1 MEPRETL
8 ETAYQLLPPPLS
20 ALPAKY
26 WTSISLWLHSYT
38 VARTFQEFI
47 EAYSEARDVE
57 VPLDDE
63 ALLIG
68 FLHDLGQ
75 KLQLRGRPSEEK
87 LLEWVRDRLEALGFT
102 RGEAEELSRYLYT
115 NPAET
120 LTDPLY
126 DRAVWRLLWL
136 ADRLQGVDNPLAIE
150 QLLAEAKEDLG
161 EQLNVVLINVAI
173 PQPFMRTLISRIVHR
188 KLEKMAEDGALIMPV
203 TTPYGLAAITD
214 TPGVEVEIEWD
225 EVRRGFKGDGILP
238 EKVEENLEW
247 NMKCC
252 KDKNCKKRCS
262 AKNKNRPAECKE
274 HNMSP
279 DSCNKAVYLGKKVS
293 TYEFTLIYYGF
304 RDRIRKQVIL
314 PKKNEYMFQNI
325 RIKGVEYGSYGKEG
339 ICPVCGVSTPVG
351 VMADYLKFF
360 NNNIVTEQWTR
371 KVFPGN
377 VNTQIMRNPNRY
389 LVDPLCLG
397 EAILRGSDMSPVLVS
412 LTLRA
417 VVPLPVLEE
426 VGRLTY
432 ALSFKLGLGVPRHSV
447 VTELVYSGDGF
458 GDVLGEV
465 AEKASGADV
474 PNFFYDA
481 FTSTVIIPYRQHMQR
496 HQDEWLRDIITA
508 GVLAAW
514 GLYPLTVSEA
524 VPSAPSEA
532 LLSYYKGRRLL
543 YDYQPKDRR
552 VGGYTPYVAMAMA
565 SLSELSLRASGES
578 LPALL
583 EILDYPP
590 DYAPLLL
597 QYGSPLLYSRV
608 ESLRARLGVGG

>member
-47 EAYSEARDVE
+47 KAYSEARDVE

-63 ALLIG
+63 AFLIG

-87 LLEWVRDRLEALGFT
+87 LLEWVRGRLEALGFT

-120 LTDPLY
+120 LSDPLY

-173 PQPFMRTLISRIVHR
+173 AQPFMRTLISRIVHR

-214 TPGVEVEIEWD
+214 ASGVEVEIEWD

-238 EKVEENLEW
+238 EKVEEDLEW

-252 KDKNCKKRCS
+252 DDMNCRAKCSKRR
-262 AKNKNRPAECKE
+262 KPQECKDHGFTKRDCE
-274 HNMSP
+274 
-279 DSCNKAVYLGKKVS
+279 KALYPGTRGNS
-293 TYEFTLIYYGF
+293 YRIALIYYGL
-304 RDRIRKQVIL
+304 RRKVHGKIVL
-314 PKKNEYMFQNI
+314 SKDVEEMFQGI
-325 RIKGVEYGSYGKEG
+325 RVRDVEFASGSHRCP
-339 ICPVCGVSTPVG
+339 ICGLRTPVG
-351 VMADYLKFF
+351 VVGDFLQFF
-360 NNNIVTEQWTR
+360 NNRVTTEQWAR
-371 KVFPGN
+371 SLYPAS
-377 VNTQIMRNPNRY
+377 VNRLMQEVRSY
-389 LVDPLCLG
+389 AVDPLCLG
-397 EAILRGSDMSPVLVS
+397 EAILRGGDVSPILVS

-432 ALSFKLGLGVPRHSV
+432 ALLFKLGLGVPRHSV
-447 VTELVYSGDGF
+447 VKDLVYGGDGF
-458 GDVLGEV
+458 GDVLREV

-481 FTSTVIIPYRQHMQR
+481 FTSTVIIPYRQHMWR

-514 GLYPLTVSEA
+514 GLYPLTVSET

-608 ESLRARLGVGG
+608 ESLRARMGVGG